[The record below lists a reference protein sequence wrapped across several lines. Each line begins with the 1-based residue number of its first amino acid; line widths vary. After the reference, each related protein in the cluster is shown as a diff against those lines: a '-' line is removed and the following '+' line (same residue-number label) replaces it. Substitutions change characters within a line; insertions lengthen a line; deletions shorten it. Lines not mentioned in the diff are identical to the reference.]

1 MRKAVVRYLLFDFF
15 GTLVRYDREVRAT
28 RISQAAEFA
37 RGLGCT
43 ANEAEIAHELAA
55 VWRELERD
63 AKQTLREPHWHT
75 AAARLLERFG
85 LPCER
90 SAVTGFTDA
99 YHADWCEGVEPI
111 PGIREMLLRLGLP
124 AAIVTNTYYPP
135 LVPGQLQRFG
145 LADSF
150 QFMTTS
156 VEHGFRKPHPTIY
169 QRALAAARLDPA
181 DVLFVGDDAEC
192 DYHGPKAA
200 GIRAVVVS
208 SVPLASVPE
217 EDRIGHILELEPWL
231 ATTKTC

>member
-1 MRKAVVRYLLFDFF
+1 MVRHLFFDFF
-15 GTLVRYDREVRAT
+15 GTLVRYDREIRAA
-28 RISQAAEFA
+28 RISQAAGFV

-43 ANEAEIAHELAA
+43 ASEAELAYELAA

-63 AKQTLREPHWHT
+63 ARQTLREPHWHT
-75 AAARLLERFG
+75 AAARLLEHFG

-111 PGIREMLLRLGLP
+111 PGIREMLQRLGLP

-135 LVPGQLQRFG
+135 LVPGQLRRFG

-150 QFMTTS
+150 QFITTS
-156 VEHGFRKPHPTIY
+156 VEHGLRKPHPTIY
-169 QRALAAARLDPA
+169 QRALATAGRDPA

-192 DYHGPKAA
+192 DYHGPRVE
-200 GIRAVVVS
+200 GMRAVVVS
-208 SVPLASVPE
+208 PVPVVGVAE

>member
-1 MRKAVVRYLLFDFF
+1 MRKPVVRYLLFDFF

-90 SAVTGFTDA
+90 RAMTGFTDA

-111 PGIREMLLRLGLP
+111 PGI
-124 AAIVTNTYYPP
+124 
-135 LVPGQLQRFG
+135 
-145 LADSF
+145 
-150 QFMTTS
+150 
-156 VEHGFRKPHPTIY
+156 EHGFRKPHPTIY

-200 GIRAVVVS
+200 GIRA
-208 SVPLASVPE
+208 
-217 EDRIGHILELEPWL
+217 G
-231 ATTKTC
+231 